1 LLGCLGGAL
10 IWRQASEAQRDRL
23 RDLSRRSLMADFAE
37 RNGLLR
43 VVAGVALVAVGAV
56 LILARSDLS
65 TLRDGLPAI
74 AVTVAGLA
82 LVTGP
87 WWLRL
92 VSAFNAERAERIR
105 TQERADLAAKVHDS
119 VLQTLALIQRN
130 ADSPREVVRLAR
142 GQEREL
148 RSLLYGA
155 ASGTSAGTL
164 AEALSQAAAEVEDL
178 YAVRVDVVTVGDVPA
193 RTDGGPRRRD
203 LDALV
208 AAAREAMS
216 NAARHSGA
224 DTVSV
229 FLEVDDD
236 AISVFVRDRG
246 VGFDPDSVSAD
257 RQGLR
262 GSILARMQR
271 HGGTATITA
280 RPGQGAEVALTLPRG
295 EPT

>member
-1 LLGCLGGAL
+1 
-10 IWRQASEAQRDRL
+10 
-23 RDLSRRSLMADFAE
+23 
-37 RNGLLR
+37 
-43 VVAGVALVAVGAV
+43 
-56 LILARSDLS
+56 
-65 TLRDGLPAI
+65 
-74 AVTVAGLA
+74 
-82 LVTGP
+82 
-87 WWLRL
+87 
-92 VSAFNAERAERIR
+92 
-105 TQERADLAAKVHDS
+105 
-119 VLQTLALIQRN
+119 
-130 ADSPREVVRLAR
+130 
-142 GQEREL
+142 
-148 RSLLYGA
+148 
-155 ASGTSAGTL
+155 
-164 AEALSQAAAEVEDL
+164 
-178 YAVRVDVVTVGDVPA
+178 VDVVTVGDVPA

-203 LDALV
+203 VDALV